1 MRFEGRLAQ
10 WNDERGFGFIEPTQ
24 GGEPVFV
31 HISAFPAAGRG
42 AQARPRV
49 GERLSFEMDVDAR
62 GRKQALRVA
71 RPAVPAMGSGA
82 SPRVERDRGRQPS
95 AAPRGSLGLVGI
107 LLSAAL
113 LAGLGWKGYQRWT
126 AFDAGRGRE
135 PAALLAPEPV
145 PAPAASPGVTAAVFR
160 CDGRQHCSQMSSCA
174 EAKFFLRNC
183 PGVKMDGDGDGVPC
197 EQQWCASPLAK

>member
-62 GRKQALRVA
+62 GRRL
-71 RPAVPAMGSGA
+71 
-82 SPRVERDRGRQPS
+82 
-95 AAPRGSLGLVGI
+95 
-107 LLSAAL
+107 AAL
-113 LAGLGWKGYQRWT
+113 AG
-126 AFDAGRGRE
+126 
-135 PAALLAPEPV
+135 
-145 PAPAASPGVTAAVFR
+145 
-160 CDGRQHCSQMSSCA
+160 
-174 EAKFFLRNC
+174 
-183 PGVKMDGDGDGVPC
+183 
-197 EQQWCASPLAK
+197 

>member
-1 MRFEGRLAQ
+1 M
-10 WNDERGFGFIEPTQ
+10 
-24 GGEPVFV
+24 
-31 HISAFPAAGRG
+31 
-42 AQARPRV
+42 
-49 GERLSFEMDVDAR
+49 
-62 GRKQALRVA
+62 RVA
-71 RPAVPAMGSGA
+71 RPAVPGMGSGA